1 MAARS
6 IRWPAACCRSP
17 WARRP
22 RPCPSSWTA
31 GRNTASRSAS
41 GKRARRRMPR
51 ARSPPP
57 ATFVPP
63 TTAIR
68 SALAAFV
75 GDIEQVPPAFSALK
89 IEGKRAYDLARAGE
103 PVDLKPRRV
112 LIERLELLGRPDTD
126 HADFVVSCGKG
137 TYIRSLG
144 RDLALRSGDR
154 RIPVG
159 AASDGRRAVPRRGGH
174 FASQTGGP
182 RAYSRA
188 SRGPGPRRDRAG
200 RHPGAGP
207 DGGPSGPAAPRPAG
221 ALDPGRTAVRRPFTR
236 RDRQQAGGAGPFG
249 RRLSS
254 SRCASSTFK

>member
-6 IRWPAACCRSP
+6 IRWPAACCRSRLGEATKTVP
-17 WARRP
+17 FVMDGRKEYRFTLRFGAGALDGGCRGRGHRHQRPASDRRRRFEAPWRPSWAR
-22 RPCPSSWTA
+22 SS
-31 GRNTASRSAS
+31 RC
-41 GKRARRRMPR
+41 
-51 ARSPPP
+51 
-57 ATFVPP
+57 
-63 TTAIR
+63 
-68 SALAAFV
+68 
-75 GDIEQVPPAFSALK
+75 PPAFSALK
-89 IEGKRAYDLARAGE
+89 IEGRRAYDLARAGE
-103 PVDLKPRRV
+103 PVALKPRRV
-112 LIERLELLGRPDTD
+112 LIERLELFGRPDTD

-154 RIPVG
+154 RTPVG
-159 AASDGRRAVPRRGGH
+159 AASDGRRTVSRRGGH

-221 ALDPGRTAVRRPFTR
+221 VLDPGTHRRPAHFYAPRPAAGWSRWSVRTAPLFKPVRVFN
-236 RDRQQAGGAGPFG
+236 
-249 RRLSS
+249 L
-254 SRCASSTFK
+254 